1 MQTKR
6 KAGLLIVFL
15 LITVAMAVAFF
26 PSVNGNVAEGLG
38 SITAID
44 TDSLDGATRTIFDSI
59 SYARSIHI
67 LAMLL
72 LGFGFLMVFLRGHEF
87 TTLTAT
93 FLAAS
98 ISIPVY
104 LLVKSFLPGEF
115 EVMNISG
122 FLYAEFA
129 AASLLIC
136 MGAVLG
142 RLKMEQYFVLA
153 ILFTLAYIFNEWLL
167 LESGLF
173 EGFLDTGGSVAIHAF
188 GAYFGLG
195 VVATT
200 AKKFQD
206 KPGPKADKISNEFCL
221 LGSMILWLF
230 WPSFTSAVVAPELG
244 YLTVLNTVLALCGST
259 LATYVFSKLIRG
271 KIEVEDIAN
280 AALAGGVCIGS
291 TCSTANPGFAMVIGI
306 CAGTLSTL
314 GLCHHRSQGVQAHP
328 GHRHL
333 RRAQPPRYARPAGR
347 PVRHRHHRQRGRPG
361 GRCGGHRGGGPGS
374 GPGLRRHPGPLR
386 HQGGSLTATKG
397 TSSWRRSK
405 GCLRQPHRQGK
416 DRRVSGGP
424 FMVCPA
430 LGGGLRTRR
439 VGPGA
444 CLDGTL
450 PVGTSEA
457 TSRRSAPGAPPARR
471 GSPFLPRNGE
481 KEGRG
486 CAPGPRGFHSRSFPL
501 AGFWDCC
508 LWDGRGAITT
518 GILKPIWDAF
528 SSEKYAEKAFCE
540 RKFPNQ
546 GYTDGCR
553 NSPSTGTMRHNR
565 QNERA
570 RASGPQ
576 NRGSRGHCPRRSFP
590 PAFSGE
596 SRAPRPES
604 GGNPRGRSGPAPV
617 LTGPPCQLRQ
627 GDAHSPAG
635 PSSRGCICSPP
646 QGGSHRGGDQPH
658 LCHQGGRF
666 AHRVILAEGD
676 EVVVLPAQQ
685 FPDVPGRAPQAVVGG
700 HRHHHRP
707 AIAQMGLGRHGHR
720 GVGDAGGQFWPGC
733 SRCRGR

>member
-93 FLAAS
+93 FLAVS

-142 RLKMEQYFVLA
+142 RLKMDQYFVLS
-153 ILFTLAYIFNEWLL
+153 ILFTIAYIFNEWLL

-206 KPGPKADKISNEFCL
+206 KPGPKTNKVSNEFCL
-221 LGSMILWLF
+221 LGSMVLWLF

-244 YLTVLNTVLALCGST
+244 YSTVLNTVLALCGST

-291 TCSTANPGFAMVIGI
+291 TCSSANPGFAMVIGI

-314 GLCHHRSQGVQAHP
+314 GFSIIAPKVCKLIRGTDTCGVHNLHGMPGLLGGLFGIAITGNVGVQVGAAVATVVV
-328 GHRHL
+328 GL
-333 RRAQPPRYARPAGR
+333 VLGR
-347 PVRHRHHRQRGRPG
+347 
-361 GRCGGHRGGGPGS
+361 
-374 GPGLRRHPGPLR
+374 
-386 HQGGSLTATKG
+386 
-397 TSSWRRSK
+397 
-405 GCLRQPHRQGK
+405 
-416 DRRVSGGP
+416 
-424 FMVCPA
+424 VC
-430 LGGGLRTRR
+430 
-439 VGPGA
+439 
-444 CLDGTL
+444 
-450 PVGTSEA
+450 
-457 TSRRSAPGAPPARR
+457 
-471 GSPFLPRNGE
+471 
-481 KEGRG
+481 
-486 CAPGPRGFHSRSFPL
+486 
-501 AGFWDCC
+501 
-508 LWDGRGAITT
+508 GAIL
-518 GILKPIWDAF
+518 GLF
-528 SSEKYAEKAFCE
+528 
-540 RKFPNQ
+540 
-546 GYTDGCR
+546 
-553 NSPSTGTMRHNR
+553 GTK
-565 QNERA
+565 EVPY
-570 RASGPQ
+570 S
-576 NRGSRGHCPRRSFP
+576 
-590 PAFSGE
+590 
-596 SRAPRPES
+596 
-604 GGNPRGRSGPAPV
+604 
-617 LTGPPCQLRQ
+617 
-627 GDAHSPAG
+627 D
-635 PSSRGCICSPP
+635 
-646 QGGSHRGGDQPH
+646 
-658 LCHQGGRF
+658 
-666 AHRVILAEGD
+666 EGD
-676 EVVVLPAQQ
+676 FILEEEE
-685 FPDVPGRAPQAVVGG
+685 
-700 HRHHHRP
+700 
-707 AIAQMGLGRHGHR
+707 
-720 GVGDAGGQFWPGC
+720 
-733 SRCRGR
+733 

>member
-26 PSVNGNVAEGLG
+26 PSVNGNVAEGLS

-44 TDSLDGATRTIFDSI
+44 ESSLDGATQTIFDSI

-93 FLAAS
+93 FLAVS

-142 RLKMEQYFVLA
+142 RLKMDQYFVLS
-153 ILFTLAYIFNEWLL
+153 ILFTVAYIFNEWLL

-206 KPGPKADKISNEFCL
+206 KPGPKTNKVSNEFCL
-221 LGSMILWLF
+221 LGSMVLWLF

-244 YLTVLNTVLALCGST
+244 YSTVLNTVLALCGST

-291 TCSTANPGFAMVIGI
+291 TCSSANPGFAMVIGI

-314 GLCHHRSQGVQAHP
+314 GFAIIAPKVCKLIRGTDTCGVHNLHGMPGLLGGLFGIAITGNVGVQVGAVVATVVV
-328 GHRHL
+328 GL
-333 RRAQPPRYARPAGR
+333 VLGR
-347 PVRHRHHRQRGRPG
+347 
-361 GRCGGHRGGGPGS
+361 
-374 GPGLRRHPGPLR
+374 
-386 HQGGSLTATKG
+386 
-397 TSSWRRSK
+397 
-405 GCLRQPHRQGK
+405 
-416 DRRVSGGP
+416 
-424 FMVCPA
+424 VC
-430 LGGGLRTRR
+430 
-439 VGPGA
+439 
-444 CLDGTL
+444 
-450 PVGTSEA
+450 
-457 TSRRSAPGAPPARR
+457 
-471 GSPFLPRNGE
+471 
-481 KEGRG
+481 
-486 CAPGPRGFHSRSFPL
+486 
-501 AGFWDCC
+501 
-508 LWDGRGAITT
+508 GAIL
-518 GILKPIWDAF
+518 GLF
-528 SSEKYAEKAFCE
+528 
-540 RKFPNQ
+540 
-546 GYTDGCR
+546 
-553 NSPSTGTMRHNR
+553 GTK
-565 QNERA
+565 EVPY
-570 RASGPQ
+570 S
-576 NRGSRGHCPRRSFP
+576 
-590 PAFSGE
+590 
-596 SRAPRPES
+596 
-604 GGNPRGRSGPAPV
+604 
-617 LTGPPCQLRQ
+617 
-627 GDAHSPAG
+627 D
-635 PSSRGCICSPP
+635 
-646 QGGSHRGGDQPH
+646 
-658 LCHQGGRF
+658 
-666 AHRVILAEGD
+666 EGD
-676 EVVVLPAQQ
+676 FLLEEE
-685 FPDVPGRAPQAVVGG
+685 
-700 HRHHHRP
+700 
-707 AIAQMGLGRHGHR
+707 
-720 GVGDAGGQFWPGC
+720 
-733 SRCRGR
+733 

>member
-93 FLAAS
+93 FLAVS

-142 RLKMEQYFVLA
+142 RLKMDQYFVLS
-153 ILFTLAYIFNEWLL
+153 ILFTVAYIFNEWLL

-206 KPGPKADKISNEFCL
+206 KPGPKTNKVSNEFCL
-221 LGSMILWLF
+221 LGSMVLWLF

-244 YLTVLNTVLALCGST
+244 YSTVLNTVLALCGST

-314 GLCHHRSQGVQAHP
+314 GFAIIAPKVCKLIRGTDTCGVHNLHGMPGLLGGLFGIAITGNVGVQVGAVVATVVV
-328 GHRHL
+328 GL
-333 RRAQPPRYARPAGR
+333 VLGR
-347 PVRHRHHRQRGRPG
+347 
-361 GRCGGHRGGGPGS
+361 
-374 GPGLRRHPGPLR
+374 
-386 HQGGSLTATKG
+386 
-397 TSSWRRSK
+397 
-405 GCLRQPHRQGK
+405 
-416 DRRVSGGP
+416 
-424 FMVCPA
+424 VC
-430 LGGGLRTRR
+430 
-439 VGPGA
+439 
-444 CLDGTL
+444 
-450 PVGTSEA
+450 
-457 TSRRSAPGAPPARR
+457 
-471 GSPFLPRNGE
+471 
-481 KEGRG
+481 
-486 CAPGPRGFHSRSFPL
+486 
-501 AGFWDCC
+501 
-508 LWDGRGAITT
+508 GAIL
-518 GILKPIWDAF
+518 GLF
-528 SSEKYAEKAFCE
+528 
-540 RKFPNQ
+540 
-546 GYTDGCR
+546 
-553 NSPSTGTMRHNR
+553 GTK
-565 QNERA
+565 EVPY
-570 RASGPQ
+570 S
-576 NRGSRGHCPRRSFP
+576 
-590 PAFSGE
+590 
-596 SRAPRPES
+596 
-604 GGNPRGRSGPAPV
+604 
-617 LTGPPCQLRQ
+617 
-627 GDAHSPAG
+627 D
-635 PSSRGCICSPP
+635 
-646 QGGSHRGGDQPH
+646 
-658 LCHQGGRF
+658 
-666 AHRVILAEGD
+666 EGD
-676 EVVVLPAQQ
+676 FLLEEE
-685 FPDVPGRAPQAVVGG
+685 
-700 HRHHHRP
+700 
-707 AIAQMGLGRHGHR
+707 
-720 GVGDAGGQFWPGC
+720 
-733 SRCRGR
+733 

>member
-93 FLAAS
+93 FLAVS

-142 RLKMEQYFVLA
+142 RLKMDQYFVLS
-153 ILFTLAYIFNEWLL
+153 ILFTVAYIFNEWLL

-206 KPGPKADKISNEFCL
+206 KPGPKTNKVSNEFCL
-221 LGSMILWLF
+221 LGSMVLWLF

-244 YLTVLNTVLALCGST
+244 YSTVLNTVLALCGST

-314 GLCHHRSQGVQAHP
+314 GFAIIAPKVCKLIRGTDTCGVHNLHGMPGLLGGLFGIAITGNVGVQVGAAVATVVV
-328 GHRHL
+328 GL
-333 RRAQPPRYARPAGR
+333 VLGR
-347 PVRHRHHRQRGRPG
+347 
-361 GRCGGHRGGGPGS
+361 
-374 GPGLRRHPGPLR
+374 
-386 HQGGSLTATKG
+386 
-397 TSSWRRSK
+397 
-405 GCLRQPHRQGK
+405 
-416 DRRVSGGP
+416 
-424 FMVCPA
+424 VC
-430 LGGGLRTRR
+430 
-439 VGPGA
+439 
-444 CLDGTL
+444 
-450 PVGTSEA
+450 
-457 TSRRSAPGAPPARR
+457 
-471 GSPFLPRNGE
+471 
-481 KEGRG
+481 
-486 CAPGPRGFHSRSFPL
+486 
-501 AGFWDCC
+501 
-508 LWDGRGAITT
+508 GAIL
-518 GILKPIWDAF
+518 GLF
-528 SSEKYAEKAFCE
+528 
-540 RKFPNQ
+540 
-546 GYTDGCR
+546 
-553 NSPSTGTMRHNR
+553 GTK
-565 QNERA
+565 EVPY
-570 RASGPQ
+570 S
-576 NRGSRGHCPRRSFP
+576 
-590 PAFSGE
+590 
-596 SRAPRPES
+596 
-604 GGNPRGRSGPAPV
+604 
-617 LTGPPCQLRQ
+617 
-627 GDAHSPAG
+627 D
-635 PSSRGCICSPP
+635 
-646 QGGSHRGGDQPH
+646 
-658 LCHQGGRF
+658 
-666 AHRVILAEGD
+666 EGD
-676 EVVVLPAQQ
+676 FILEEEE
-685 FPDVPGRAPQAVVGG
+685 
-700 HRHHHRP
+700 
-707 AIAQMGLGRHGHR
+707 
-720 GVGDAGGQFWPGC
+720 
-733 SRCRGR
+733 

>member
-93 FLAAS
+93 FLAVS

-142 RLKMEQYFVLA
+142 RLKMDQYFVLS
-153 ILFTLAYIFNEWLL
+153 ILFTVAYIFNEWLL

-173 EGFLDTGGSVAIHAF
+173 EGFLDTGGAVAIHAF

-206 KPGPKADKISNEFCL
+206 KPGPKTNKVSNEFCL
-221 LGSMILWLF
+221 LGSMVLWLF

-244 YLTVLNTVLALCGST
+244 YSTVLNTVLALCGST

-314 GLCHHRSQGVQAHP
+314 GFSIIAPKVCKLIRGTDTCGVHNLHGMPGLLGGLFGIAITGNVGVQVGAAVATVVV
-328 GHRHL
+328 GL
-333 RRAQPPRYARPAGR
+333 VLGR
-347 PVRHRHHRQRGRPG
+347 
-361 GRCGGHRGGGPGS
+361 
-374 GPGLRRHPGPLR
+374 
-386 HQGGSLTATKG
+386 
-397 TSSWRRSK
+397 
-405 GCLRQPHRQGK
+405 
-416 DRRVSGGP
+416 
-424 FMVCPA
+424 VC
-430 LGGGLRTRR
+430 
-439 VGPGA
+439 
-444 CLDGTL
+444 
-450 PVGTSEA
+450 
-457 TSRRSAPGAPPARR
+457 
-471 GSPFLPRNGE
+471 
-481 KEGRG
+481 
-486 CAPGPRGFHSRSFPL
+486 
-501 AGFWDCC
+501 
-508 LWDGRGAITT
+508 GAIL
-518 GILKPIWDAF
+518 GLF
-528 SSEKYAEKAFCE
+528 
-540 RKFPNQ
+540 
-546 GYTDGCR
+546 
-553 NSPSTGTMRHNR
+553 GTK
-565 QNERA
+565 EVPY
-570 RASGPQ
+570 S
-576 NRGSRGHCPRRSFP
+576 
-590 PAFSGE
+590 
-596 SRAPRPES
+596 
-604 GGNPRGRSGPAPV
+604 
-617 LTGPPCQLRQ
+617 
-627 GDAHSPAG
+627 D
-635 PSSRGCICSPP
+635 
-646 QGGSHRGGDQPH
+646 
-658 LCHQGGRF
+658 
-666 AHRVILAEGD
+666 EGD
-676 EVVVLPAQQ
+676 FILEEE
-685 FPDVPGRAPQAVVGG
+685 
-700 HRHHHRP
+700 
-707 AIAQMGLGRHGHR
+707 
-720 GVGDAGGQFWPGC
+720 
-733 SRCRGR
+733 

>member
-93 FLAAS
+93 FLAVS

-142 RLKMEQYFVLA
+142 RLKMDQYFVLS
-153 ILFTLAYIFNEWLL
+153 ILFTVAYIFNEWLL

-206 KPGPKADKISNEFCL
+206 KPGPKTNKVSNEFCL
-221 LGSMILWLF
+221 LGSMVLWLF

-244 YLTVLNTVLALCGST
+244 YSTVLNTVLALCGST

-314 GLCHHRSQGVQAHP
+314 GFAIIAPKVCKLIRGTDTCGVHNLHGMPGLLGGLFGIAITGNVGVQVGAAVATVVV
-328 GHRHL
+328 GL
-333 RRAQPPRYARPAGR
+333 VLGR
-347 PVRHRHHRQRGRPG
+347 
-361 GRCGGHRGGGPGS
+361 
-374 GPGLRRHPGPLR
+374 
-386 HQGGSLTATKG
+386 
-397 TSSWRRSK
+397 
-405 GCLRQPHRQGK
+405 
-416 DRRVSGGP
+416 
-424 FMVCPA
+424 VC
-430 LGGGLRTRR
+430 
-439 VGPGA
+439 
-444 CLDGTL
+444 
-450 PVGTSEA
+450 
-457 TSRRSAPGAPPARR
+457 
-471 GSPFLPRNGE
+471 
-481 KEGRG
+481 
-486 CAPGPRGFHSRSFPL
+486 
-501 AGFWDCC
+501 
-508 LWDGRGAITT
+508 GAIL
-518 GILKPIWDAF
+518 GLF
-528 SSEKYAEKAFCE
+528 
-540 RKFPNQ
+540 
-546 GYTDGCR
+546 
-553 NSPSTGTMRHNR
+553 GTK
-565 QNERA
+565 EVPY
-570 RASGPQ
+570 S
-576 NRGSRGHCPRRSFP
+576 
-590 PAFSGE
+590 
-596 SRAPRPES
+596 
-604 GGNPRGRSGPAPV
+604 
-617 LTGPPCQLRQ
+617 
-627 GDAHSPAG
+627 D
-635 PSSRGCICSPP
+635 
-646 QGGSHRGGDQPH
+646 
-658 LCHQGGRF
+658 
-666 AHRVILAEGD
+666 EGD
-676 EVVVLPAQQ
+676 FLLEEE
-685 FPDVPGRAPQAVVGG
+685 
-700 HRHHHRP
+700 
-707 AIAQMGLGRHGHR
+707 
-720 GVGDAGGQFWPGC
+720 
-733 SRCRGR
+733 

>member
-15 LITVAMAVAFF
+15 LITVALAVAFF

-314 GLCHHRSQGVQAHP
+314 GFAIIAPKVCKLIRGTDTCGVHNLHGMPGLLGGLFGIAITGNVGVQVGAVVATVVV
-328 GHRHL
+328 GL
-333 RRAQPPRYARPAGR
+333 VLGR
-347 PVRHRHHRQRGRPG
+347 
-361 GRCGGHRGGGPGS
+361 
-374 GPGLRRHPGPLR
+374 
-386 HQGGSLTATKG
+386 
-397 TSSWRRSK
+397 
-405 GCLRQPHRQGK
+405 
-416 DRRVSGGP
+416 
-424 FMVCPA
+424 VC
-430 LGGGLRTRR
+430 
-439 VGPGA
+439 
-444 CLDGTL
+444 
-450 PVGTSEA
+450 
-457 TSRRSAPGAPPARR
+457 
-471 GSPFLPRNGE
+471 
-481 KEGRG
+481 
-486 CAPGPRGFHSRSFPL
+486 
-501 AGFWDCC
+501 
-508 LWDGRGAITT
+508 GAIL
-518 GILKPIWDAF
+518 GLF
-528 SSEKYAEKAFCE
+528 
-540 RKFPNQ
+540 
-546 GYTDGCR
+546 
-553 NSPSTGTMRHNR
+553 GTK
-565 QNERA
+565 EVPY
-570 RASGPQ
+570 S
-576 NRGSRGHCPRRSFP
+576 
-590 PAFSGE
+590 
-596 SRAPRPES
+596 
-604 GGNPRGRSGPAPV
+604 
-617 LTGPPCQLRQ
+617 
-627 GDAHSPAG
+627 D
-635 PSSRGCICSPP
+635 
-646 QGGSHRGGDQPH
+646 
-658 LCHQGGRF
+658 
-666 AHRVILAEGD
+666 EGD
-676 EVVVLPAQQ
+676 FLLEEE
-685 FPDVPGRAPQAVVGG
+685 
-700 HRHHHRP
+700 
-707 AIAQMGLGRHGHR
+707 
-720 GVGDAGGQFWPGC
+720 
-733 SRCRGR
+733 

>member
-93 FLAAS
+93 FLAVS

-142 RLKMEQYFVLA
+142 RLKMDQYFVLS
-153 ILFTLAYIFNEWLL
+153 ILFTVAYIFNEWLL

-206 KPGPKADKISNEFCL
+206 KPGPKTNKVSNEFCL

-314 GLCHHRSQGVQAHP
+314 GFAIIAPKVCKLIRGTDTCGVHNLHGMPGLLGGLFSIAITGNVGVQVGAVVATVVV
-328 GHRHL
+328 GL
-333 RRAQPPRYARPAGR
+333 VLGR
-347 PVRHRHHRQRGRPG
+347 
-361 GRCGGHRGGGPGS
+361 
-374 GPGLRRHPGPLR
+374 
-386 HQGGSLTATKG
+386 
-397 TSSWRRSK
+397 
-405 GCLRQPHRQGK
+405 
-416 DRRVSGGP
+416 
-424 FMVCPA
+424 VC
-430 LGGGLRTRR
+430 
-439 VGPGA
+439 
-444 CLDGTL
+444 
-450 PVGTSEA
+450 
-457 TSRRSAPGAPPARR
+457 
-471 GSPFLPRNGE
+471 
-481 KEGRG
+481 
-486 CAPGPRGFHSRSFPL
+486 
-501 AGFWDCC
+501 
-508 LWDGRGAITT
+508 GAIL
-518 GILKPIWDAF
+518 GLF
-528 SSEKYAEKAFCE
+528 
-540 RKFPNQ
+540 
-546 GYTDGCR
+546 
-553 NSPSTGTMRHNR
+553 GTK
-565 QNERA
+565 EVPY
-570 RASGPQ
+570 S
-576 NRGSRGHCPRRSFP
+576 
-590 PAFSGE
+590 
-596 SRAPRPES
+596 
-604 GGNPRGRSGPAPV
+604 
-617 LTGPPCQLRQ
+617 
-627 GDAHSPAG
+627 D
-635 PSSRGCICSPP
+635 
-646 QGGSHRGGDQPH
+646 
-658 LCHQGGRF
+658 
-666 AHRVILAEGD
+666 EGD
-676 EVVVLPAQQ
+676 FLLEEE
-685 FPDVPGRAPQAVVGG
+685 
-700 HRHHHRP
+700 
-707 AIAQMGLGRHGHR
+707 
-720 GVGDAGGQFWPGC
+720 
-733 SRCRGR
+733 

>member
-38 SITAID
+38 SIAAID

-93 FLAAS
+93 FLAVS

-122 FLYAEFA
+122 LLYAEFA

-142 RLKMEQYFVLA
+142 RLKMDQYFVLS
-153 ILFTLAYIFNEWLL
+153 ILFTVAYIFNEWLL

-206 KPGPKADKISNEFCL
+206 KPGPKTNKVSNEFCL
-221 LGSMILWLF
+221 LGSMVLWLF

-244 YLTVLNTVLALCGST
+244 YSTVLNTVLALCGST

-314 GLCHHRSQGVQAHP
+314 GFSIIAPKVCKLIRGTDTCGVHHLHGMPGLLGGLFGIAITGNVGVQVGAAVATVVV
-328 GHRHL
+328 GL
-333 RRAQPPRYARPAGR
+333 VLGR
-347 PVRHRHHRQRGRPG
+347 
-361 GRCGGHRGGGPGS
+361 
-374 GPGLRRHPGPLR
+374 
-386 HQGGSLTATKG
+386 
-397 TSSWRRSK
+397 
-405 GCLRQPHRQGK
+405 
-416 DRRVSGGP
+416 
-424 FMVCPA
+424 VC
-430 LGGGLRTRR
+430 
-439 VGPGA
+439 
-444 CLDGTL
+444 
-450 PVGTSEA
+450 
-457 TSRRSAPGAPPARR
+457 
-471 GSPFLPRNGE
+471 
-481 KEGRG
+481 
-486 CAPGPRGFHSRSFPL
+486 
-501 AGFWDCC
+501 
-508 LWDGRGAITT
+508 GAIL
-518 GILKPIWDAF
+518 GLF
-528 SSEKYAEKAFCE
+528 
-540 RKFPNQ
+540 
-546 GYTDGCR
+546 
-553 NSPSTGTMRHNR
+553 GTK
-565 QNERA
+565 EVPY
-570 RASGPQ
+570 S
-576 NRGSRGHCPRRSFP
+576 
-590 PAFSGE
+590 
-596 SRAPRPES
+596 
-604 GGNPRGRSGPAPV
+604 
-617 LTGPPCQLRQ
+617 
-627 GDAHSPAG
+627 D
-635 PSSRGCICSPP
+635 
-646 QGGSHRGGDQPH
+646 
-658 LCHQGGRF
+658 
-666 AHRVILAEGD
+666 EGD
-676 EVVVLPAQQ
+676 FILEEEE
-685 FPDVPGRAPQAVVGG
+685 
-700 HRHHHRP
+700 
-707 AIAQMGLGRHGHR
+707 
-720 GVGDAGGQFWPGC
+720 
-733 SRCRGR
+733 

>member
-26 PSVNGNVAEGLG
+26 PSVNGNVAEGFG

-93 FLAAS
+93 FLAVS

-142 RLKMEQYFVLA
+142 RLKMDQYFVLS
-153 ILFTLAYIFNEWLL
+153 ILFTVAYIFNEWLL

-206 KPGPKADKISNEFCL
+206 KPGPKTNKVSNEFCL
-221 LGSMILWLF
+221 LGSMVLWLF

-244 YLTVLNTVLALCGST
+244 YSTVLNTVLALCGST

-314 GLCHHRSQGVQAHP
+314 GFSIIAPKVCKLIRGTDTCGVHNLHGMPGLLGGLFGIAITGNVGVQVGAAVATVVV
-328 GHRHL
+328 GL
-333 RRAQPPRYARPAGR
+333 VLGR
-347 PVRHRHHRQRGRPG
+347 
-361 GRCGGHRGGGPGS
+361 
-374 GPGLRRHPGPLR
+374 
-386 HQGGSLTATKG
+386 
-397 TSSWRRSK
+397 
-405 GCLRQPHRQGK
+405 
-416 DRRVSGGP
+416 
-424 FMVCPA
+424 VC
-430 LGGGLRTRR
+430 
-439 VGPGA
+439 
-444 CLDGTL
+444 
-450 PVGTSEA
+450 
-457 TSRRSAPGAPPARR
+457 
-471 GSPFLPRNGE
+471 
-481 KEGRG
+481 
-486 CAPGPRGFHSRSFPL
+486 
-501 AGFWDCC
+501 
-508 LWDGRGAITT
+508 GAIL
-518 GILKPIWDAF
+518 GLF
-528 SSEKYAEKAFCE
+528 
-540 RKFPNQ
+540 
-546 GYTDGCR
+546 
-553 NSPSTGTMRHNR
+553 GTK
-565 QNERA
+565 EVPY
-570 RASGPQ
+570 S
-576 NRGSRGHCPRRSFP
+576 
-590 PAFSGE
+590 
-596 SRAPRPES
+596 
-604 GGNPRGRSGPAPV
+604 
-617 LTGPPCQLRQ
+617 
-627 GDAHSPAG
+627 D
-635 PSSRGCICSPP
+635 
-646 QGGSHRGGDQPH
+646 
-658 LCHQGGRF
+658 
-666 AHRVILAEGD
+666 EGD
-676 EVVVLPAQQ
+676 FLLEEE
-685 FPDVPGRAPQAVVGG
+685 
-700 HRHHHRP
+700 
-707 AIAQMGLGRHGHR
+707 
-720 GVGDAGGQFWPGC
+720 
-733 SRCRGR
+733 

>member
-93 FLAAS
+93 FLAVS

-142 RLKMEQYFVLA
+142 RLKMDQYFVLS
-153 ILFTLAYIFNEWLL
+153 ILFTVAYIFNEWLL

-206 KPGPKADKISNEFCL
+206 KPGPKTNKVSNEFCL
-221 LGSMILWLF
+221 LGSMVLWLF

-244 YLTVLNTVLALCGST
+244 YSTVLNTVLALCGST
-259 LATYVFSKLIRG
+259 LATYVFSKFIRG

-314 GLCHHRSQGVQAHP
+314 GFSIIAPKVCKLIRGTDTCGVHNLHGMPGLLGGLFGIAITGNVGVQVGAAVATVVV
-328 GHRHL
+328 GL
-333 RRAQPPRYARPAGR
+333 VLGR
-347 PVRHRHHRQRGRPG
+347 
-361 GRCGGHRGGGPGS
+361 
-374 GPGLRRHPGPLR
+374 
-386 HQGGSLTATKG
+386 
-397 TSSWRRSK
+397 
-405 GCLRQPHRQGK
+405 
-416 DRRVSGGP
+416 
-424 FMVCPA
+424 VC
-430 LGGGLRTRR
+430 
-439 VGPGA
+439 
-444 CLDGTL
+444 
-450 PVGTSEA
+450 
-457 TSRRSAPGAPPARR
+457 
-471 GSPFLPRNGE
+471 
-481 KEGRG
+481 
-486 CAPGPRGFHSRSFPL
+486 
-501 AGFWDCC
+501 
-508 LWDGRGAITT
+508 GAIL
-518 GILKPIWDAF
+518 GLF
-528 SSEKYAEKAFCE
+528 
-540 RKFPNQ
+540 
-546 GYTDGCR
+546 
-553 NSPSTGTMRHNR
+553 GTK
-565 QNERA
+565 EVPY
-570 RASGPQ
+570 S
-576 NRGSRGHCPRRSFP
+576 
-590 PAFSGE
+590 
-596 SRAPRPES
+596 
-604 GGNPRGRSGPAPV
+604 
-617 LTGPPCQLRQ
+617 
-627 GDAHSPAG
+627 D
-635 PSSRGCICSPP
+635 
-646 QGGSHRGGDQPH
+646 
-658 LCHQGGRF
+658 
-666 AHRVILAEGD
+666 EGD
-676 EVVVLPAQQ
+676 FILEEEE
-685 FPDVPGRAPQAVVGG
+685 
-700 HRHHHRP
+700 
-707 AIAQMGLGRHGHR
+707 
-720 GVGDAGGQFWPGC
+720 
-733 SRCRGR
+733 

>member
-1 MQTKR
+1 MIFYQERSVETMQTKR

-314 GLCHHRSQGVQAHP
+314 GFAIIAPKVCKLIRGTDTCGVHNLHGMPGLLGGLFGIAITGNVGVQVGAVVATVVV
-328 GHRHL
+328 GL
-333 RRAQPPRYARPAGR
+333 VLGR
-347 PVRHRHHRQRGRPG
+347 
-361 GRCGGHRGGGPGS
+361 
-374 GPGLRRHPGPLR
+374 
-386 HQGGSLTATKG
+386 
-397 TSSWRRSK
+397 
-405 GCLRQPHRQGK
+405 
-416 DRRVSGGP
+416 
-424 FMVCPA
+424 VC
-430 LGGGLRTRR
+430 
-439 VGPGA
+439 
-444 CLDGTL
+444 
-450 PVGTSEA
+450 
-457 TSRRSAPGAPPARR
+457 
-471 GSPFLPRNGE
+471 
-481 KEGRG
+481 
-486 CAPGPRGFHSRSFPL
+486 
-501 AGFWDCC
+501 
-508 LWDGRGAITT
+508 GAIL
-518 GILKPIWDAF
+518 GLF
-528 SSEKYAEKAFCE
+528 
-540 RKFPNQ
+540 
-546 GYTDGCR
+546 
-553 NSPSTGTMRHNR
+553 GTK
-565 QNERA
+565 EVPY
-570 RASGPQ
+570 S
-576 NRGSRGHCPRRSFP
+576 
-590 PAFSGE
+590 
-596 SRAPRPES
+596 
-604 GGNPRGRSGPAPV
+604 
-617 LTGPPCQLRQ
+617 
-627 GDAHSPAG
+627 D
-635 PSSRGCICSPP
+635 
-646 QGGSHRGGDQPH
+646 
-658 LCHQGGRF
+658 
-666 AHRVILAEGD
+666 EGD
-676 EVVVLPAQQ
+676 FLLEEE
-685 FPDVPGRAPQAVVGG
+685 
-700 HRHHHRP
+700 
-707 AIAQMGLGRHGHR
+707 
-720 GVGDAGGQFWPGC
+720 
-733 SRCRGR
+733 

>member
-93 FLAAS
+93 FLAVS

-206 KPGPKADKISNEFCL
+206 KPGPKTNKVSNEFCL
-221 LGSMILWLF
+221 LGSMVLWLF

-244 YLTVLNTVLALCGST
+244 YSTVLNTVLALCGST

-314 GLCHHRSQGVQAHP
+314 GFSIIAPKVCKLIRGTDTCGVHNLHGMPGLLGGLFGIAITGNVGVQVGAAVATVVV
-328 GHRHL
+328 GL
-333 RRAQPPRYARPAGR
+333 VLGR
-347 PVRHRHHRQRGRPG
+347 
-361 GRCGGHRGGGPGS
+361 
-374 GPGLRRHPGPLR
+374 
-386 HQGGSLTATKG
+386 
-397 TSSWRRSK
+397 
-405 GCLRQPHRQGK
+405 
-416 DRRVSGGP
+416 
-424 FMVCPA
+424 VC
-430 LGGGLRTRR
+430 
-439 VGPGA
+439 
-444 CLDGTL
+444 
-450 PVGTSEA
+450 
-457 TSRRSAPGAPPARR
+457 
-471 GSPFLPRNGE
+471 
-481 KEGRG
+481 
-486 CAPGPRGFHSRSFPL
+486 
-501 AGFWDCC
+501 
-508 LWDGRGAITT
+508 GAIL
-518 GILKPIWDAF
+518 GLF
-528 SSEKYAEKAFCE
+528 
-540 RKFPNQ
+540 
-546 GYTDGCR
+546 
-553 NSPSTGTMRHNR
+553 GTK
-565 QNERA
+565 EVPY
-570 RASGPQ
+570 S
-576 NRGSRGHCPRRSFP
+576 
-590 PAFSGE
+590 
-596 SRAPRPES
+596 
-604 GGNPRGRSGPAPV
+604 
-617 LTGPPCQLRQ
+617 
-627 GDAHSPAG
+627 D
-635 PSSRGCICSPP
+635 
-646 QGGSHRGGDQPH
+646 
-658 LCHQGGRF
+658 
-666 AHRVILAEGD
+666 EGD
-676 EVVVLPAQQ
+676 FILEEEE
-685 FPDVPGRAPQAVVGG
+685 
-700 HRHHHRP
+700 
-707 AIAQMGLGRHGHR
+707 
-720 GVGDAGGQFWPGC
+720 
-733 SRCRGR
+733 

>member
-38 SITAID
+38 SITSID

-93 FLAAS
+93 FLAVS

-142 RLKMEQYFVLA
+142 RLKMDQYFVLS
-153 ILFTLAYIFNEWLL
+153 ILFTVAYIFNEWLL

-206 KPGPKADKISNEFCL
+206 KPGPKTNKVSNEFCL
-221 LGSMILWLF
+221 LGSMVLWLF

-244 YLTVLNTVLALCGST
+244 YSTVLNTVLALCGST

-314 GLCHHRSQGVQAHP
+314 GFAIIAPKVCKLIRGTDTCGVHNLHGMPGLLGGLFGIAITGNVGVQA
-328 GHRHL
+328 GAVVATVVVGL
-333 RRAQPPRYARPAGR
+333 VLGR
-347 PVRHRHHRQRGRPG
+347 
-361 GRCGGHRGGGPGS
+361 
-374 GPGLRRHPGPLR
+374 
-386 HQGGSLTATKG
+386 
-397 TSSWRRSK
+397 
-405 GCLRQPHRQGK
+405 
-416 DRRVSGGP
+416 
-424 FMVCPA
+424 VC
-430 LGGGLRTRR
+430 
-439 VGPGA
+439 
-444 CLDGTL
+444 
-450 PVGTSEA
+450 
-457 TSRRSAPGAPPARR
+457 
-471 GSPFLPRNGE
+471 
-481 KEGRG
+481 
-486 CAPGPRGFHSRSFPL
+486 
-501 AGFWDCC
+501 
-508 LWDGRGAITT
+508 GAIL
-518 GILKPIWDAF
+518 GLF
-528 SSEKYAEKAFCE
+528 
-540 RKFPNQ
+540 
-546 GYTDGCR
+546 
-553 NSPSTGTMRHNR
+553 GTK
-565 QNERA
+565 EVPY
-570 RASGPQ
+570 S
-576 NRGSRGHCPRRSFP
+576 
-590 PAFSGE
+590 
-596 SRAPRPES
+596 
-604 GGNPRGRSGPAPV
+604 
-617 LTGPPCQLRQ
+617 
-627 GDAHSPAG
+627 D
-635 PSSRGCICSPP
+635 
-646 QGGSHRGGDQPH
+646 
-658 LCHQGGRF
+658 
-666 AHRVILAEGD
+666 EGD
-676 EVVVLPAQQ
+676 FLLEEE
-685 FPDVPGRAPQAVVGG
+685 
-700 HRHHHRP
+700 
-707 AIAQMGLGRHGHR
+707 
-720 GVGDAGGQFWPGC
+720 
-733 SRCRGR
+733 

>member
-93 FLAAS
+93 FQAVS

-142 RLKMEQYFVLA
+142 RLKMDQYFVLS
-153 ILFTLAYIFNEWLL
+153 ILFTVAYIFNEWLL

-206 KPGPKADKISNEFCL
+206 KPGPKTNKVSNEFCL
-221 LGSMILWLF
+221 LGSMVLWLF

-244 YLTVLNTVLALCGST
+244 YSTVLNTVLALCGST

-314 GLCHHRSQGVQAHP
+314 GFSIIAPKVCKLIRGTDTCGVHNLHGMPGLLGGLFGIAITGNVGVQVGAAVATVVV
-328 GHRHL
+328 GL
-333 RRAQPPRYARPAGR
+333 VLGR
-347 PVRHRHHRQRGRPG
+347 
-361 GRCGGHRGGGPGS
+361 
-374 GPGLRRHPGPLR
+374 
-386 HQGGSLTATKG
+386 
-397 TSSWRRSK
+397 
-405 GCLRQPHRQGK
+405 
-416 DRRVSGGP
+416 
-424 FMVCPA
+424 VC
-430 LGGGLRTRR
+430 
-439 VGPGA
+439 
-444 CLDGTL
+444 
-450 PVGTSEA
+450 
-457 TSRRSAPGAPPARR
+457 
-471 GSPFLPRNGE
+471 
-481 KEGRG
+481 
-486 CAPGPRGFHSRSFPL
+486 
-501 AGFWDCC
+501 
-508 LWDGRGAITT
+508 GAIL
-518 GILKPIWDAF
+518 GLF
-528 SSEKYAEKAFCE
+528 
-540 RKFPNQ
+540 
-546 GYTDGCR
+546 
-553 NSPSTGTMRHNR
+553 GTK
-565 QNERA
+565 EVPY
-570 RASGPQ
+570 S
-576 NRGSRGHCPRRSFP
+576 
-590 PAFSGE
+590 
-596 SRAPRPES
+596 
-604 GGNPRGRSGPAPV
+604 
-617 LTGPPCQLRQ
+617 
-627 GDAHSPAG
+627 D
-635 PSSRGCICSPP
+635 
-646 QGGSHRGGDQPH
+646 
-658 LCHQGGRF
+658 
-666 AHRVILAEGD
+666 EGD
-676 EVVVLPAQQ
+676 FLLEEE
-685 FPDVPGRAPQAVVGG
+685 
-700 HRHHHRP
+700 
-707 AIAQMGLGRHGHR
+707 
-720 GVGDAGGQFWPGC
+720 
-733 SRCRGR
+733 

>member
-93 FLAAS
+93 FLAVS

-142 RLKMEQYFVLA
+142 RLKIDQYFVLS
-153 ILFTLAYIFNEWLL
+153 ILFTVAYIFNEWLL

-206 KPGPKADKISNEFCL
+206 KPGPKTNKVSNEFCL
-221 LGSMILWLF
+221 LGSMVLWLF

-244 YLTVLNTVLALCGST
+244 YSTVLNTVLALCGST

-314 GLCHHRSQGVQAHP
+314 GFSIIAPKVCKLIRGTDTCGVHNLHGMPGLLGGLFGIAITGNVGVQVGAAVATVVV
-328 GHRHL
+328 GL
-333 RRAQPPRYARPAGR
+333 VLGR
-347 PVRHRHHRQRGRPG
+347 
-361 GRCGGHRGGGPGS
+361 
-374 GPGLRRHPGPLR
+374 
-386 HQGGSLTATKG
+386 
-397 TSSWRRSK
+397 
-405 GCLRQPHRQGK
+405 
-416 DRRVSGGP
+416 
-424 FMVCPA
+424 VC
-430 LGGGLRTRR
+430 
-439 VGPGA
+439 
-444 CLDGTL
+444 
-450 PVGTSEA
+450 
-457 TSRRSAPGAPPARR
+457 
-471 GSPFLPRNGE
+471 
-481 KEGRG
+481 
-486 CAPGPRGFHSRSFPL
+486 
-501 AGFWDCC
+501 
-508 LWDGRGAITT
+508 GAIL
-518 GILKPIWDAF
+518 GLF
-528 SSEKYAEKAFCE
+528 
-540 RKFPNQ
+540 
-546 GYTDGCR
+546 
-553 NSPSTGTMRHNR
+553 GTK
-565 QNERA
+565 EVPY
-570 RASGPQ
+570 S
-576 NRGSRGHCPRRSFP
+576 
-590 PAFSGE
+590 
-596 SRAPRPES
+596 
-604 GGNPRGRSGPAPV
+604 
-617 LTGPPCQLRQ
+617 
-627 GDAHSPAG
+627 D
-635 PSSRGCICSPP
+635 
-646 QGGSHRGGDQPH
+646 
-658 LCHQGGRF
+658 
-666 AHRVILAEGD
+666 EGD
-676 EVVVLPAQQ
+676 FILEEEE
-685 FPDVPGRAPQAVVGG
+685 
-700 HRHHHRP
+700 
-707 AIAQMGLGRHGHR
+707 
-720 GVGDAGGQFWPGC
+720 
-733 SRCRGR
+733 

>member
-93 FLAAS
+93 FLAVS
-98 ISIPVY
+98 IAVPVY

-142 RLKMEQYFVLA
+142 RLKMDQYFVLS
-153 ILFTLAYIFNEWLL
+153 ILFTVAYIFNEWLL

-206 KPGPKADKISNEFCL
+206 KPGPKTNKVSNEFCL
-221 LGSMILWLF
+221 LGSMVLWLF

-244 YLTVLNTVLALCGST
+244 YSTVLNTVLALCGST

-314 GLCHHRSQGVQAHP
+314 GFSIIAPKVCKLIRGTDTCGVHNLHGMPGLLGGLFGIAITGNVGVQVGAAVATVVV
-328 GHRHL
+328 GL
-333 RRAQPPRYARPAGR
+333 VLGR
-347 PVRHRHHRQRGRPG
+347 
-361 GRCGGHRGGGPGS
+361 
-374 GPGLRRHPGPLR
+374 
-386 HQGGSLTATKG
+386 
-397 TSSWRRSK
+397 
-405 GCLRQPHRQGK
+405 
-416 DRRVSGGP
+416 
-424 FMVCPA
+424 VC
-430 LGGGLRTRR
+430 
-439 VGPGA
+439 
-444 CLDGTL
+444 
-450 PVGTSEA
+450 
-457 TSRRSAPGAPPARR
+457 
-471 GSPFLPRNGE
+471 
-481 KEGRG
+481 
-486 CAPGPRGFHSRSFPL
+486 
-501 AGFWDCC
+501 
-508 LWDGRGAITT
+508 GAIL
-518 GILKPIWDAF
+518 GLF
-528 SSEKYAEKAFCE
+528 
-540 RKFPNQ
+540 
-546 GYTDGCR
+546 
-553 NSPSTGTMRHNR
+553 GTK
-565 QNERA
+565 EVPY
-570 RASGPQ
+570 S
-576 NRGSRGHCPRRSFP
+576 
-590 PAFSGE
+590 
-596 SRAPRPES
+596 
-604 GGNPRGRSGPAPV
+604 
-617 LTGPPCQLRQ
+617 
-627 GDAHSPAG
+627 D
-635 PSSRGCICSPP
+635 
-646 QGGSHRGGDQPH
+646 
-658 LCHQGGRF
+658 
-666 AHRVILAEGD
+666 EGD
-676 EVVVLPAQQ
+676 FLLEEE
-685 FPDVPGRAPQAVVGG
+685 
-700 HRHHHRP
+700 
-707 AIAQMGLGRHGHR
+707 
-720 GVGDAGGQFWPGC
+720 
-733 SRCRGR
+733 

>member
-38 SITAID
+38 SIAAID

-93 FLAAS
+93 FLAVS

-142 RLKMEQYFVLA
+142 RLKMDQYFVLS
-153 ILFTLAYIFNEWLL
+153 ILFTVAYIFNEWLL

-206 KPGPKADKISNEFCL
+206 KPGPKTNKVSNEFCL
-221 LGSMILWLF
+221 LGSMVLWLF

-244 YLTVLNTVLALCGST
+244 YSTVLNTVLALCGST

-314 GLCHHRSQGVQAHP
+314 GFAIIAPKVCKLIRGTDTCGVHNLHGMPGLLGGLFGIAITGNVGVQVGAVVATVVV
-328 GHRHL
+328 GL
-333 RRAQPPRYARPAGR
+333 VLGR
-347 PVRHRHHRQRGRPG
+347 
-361 GRCGGHRGGGPGS
+361 
-374 GPGLRRHPGPLR
+374 
-386 HQGGSLTATKG
+386 
-397 TSSWRRSK
+397 
-405 GCLRQPHRQGK
+405 
-416 DRRVSGGP
+416 
-424 FMVCPA
+424 VC
-430 LGGGLRTRR
+430 
-439 VGPGA
+439 
-444 CLDGTL
+444 
-450 PVGTSEA
+450 
-457 TSRRSAPGAPPARR
+457 
-471 GSPFLPRNGE
+471 
-481 KEGRG
+481 
-486 CAPGPRGFHSRSFPL
+486 
-501 AGFWDCC
+501 
-508 LWDGRGAITT
+508 GAIL
-518 GILKPIWDAF
+518 GLF
-528 SSEKYAEKAFCE
+528 
-540 RKFPNQ
+540 
-546 GYTDGCR
+546 
-553 NSPSTGTMRHNR
+553 GTK
-565 QNERA
+565 EVPY
-570 RASGPQ
+570 S
-576 NRGSRGHCPRRSFP
+576 
-590 PAFSGE
+590 
-596 SRAPRPES
+596 
-604 GGNPRGRSGPAPV
+604 
-617 LTGPPCQLRQ
+617 
-627 GDAHSPAG
+627 D
-635 PSSRGCICSPP
+635 
-646 QGGSHRGGDQPH
+646 
-658 LCHQGGRF
+658 
-666 AHRVILAEGD
+666 EGD
-676 EVVVLPAQQ
+676 FILEEEE
-685 FPDVPGRAPQAVVGG
+685 
-700 HRHHHRP
+700 
-707 AIAQMGLGRHGHR
+707 
-720 GVGDAGGQFWPGC
+720 
-733 SRCRGR
+733 

>member
-93 FLAAS
+93 FLAVS

-142 RLKMEQYFVLA
+142 RLKMDQYFVLS
-153 ILFTLAYIFNEWLL
+153 ILFTVAYIFNEWLL

-206 KPGPKADKISNEFCL
+206 KPGPKTNKVSNEFCL
-221 LGSMILWLF
+221 LGSMVLWLF

-244 YLTVLNTVLALCGST
+244 YSTVLNTVLALCGST

-280 AALAGGVCIGS
+280 ATLAGGVCIGS

-314 GLCHHRSQGVQAHP
+314 GFSIIAPKVCKLIRGTDTCGVHNLHGMPGLLGGLFGIAITGNVGVQVGAAVATVVV
-328 GHRHL
+328 GL
-333 RRAQPPRYARPAGR
+333 VLGR
-347 PVRHRHHRQRGRPG
+347 
-361 GRCGGHRGGGPGS
+361 
-374 GPGLRRHPGPLR
+374 
-386 HQGGSLTATKG
+386 
-397 TSSWRRSK
+397 
-405 GCLRQPHRQGK
+405 
-416 DRRVSGGP
+416 
-424 FMVCPA
+424 VC
-430 LGGGLRTRR
+430 
-439 VGPGA
+439 
-444 CLDGTL
+444 
-450 PVGTSEA
+450 
-457 TSRRSAPGAPPARR
+457 
-471 GSPFLPRNGE
+471 
-481 KEGRG
+481 
-486 CAPGPRGFHSRSFPL
+486 
-501 AGFWDCC
+501 
-508 LWDGRGAITT
+508 GAIL
-518 GILKPIWDAF
+518 GLF
-528 SSEKYAEKAFCE
+528 
-540 RKFPNQ
+540 
-546 GYTDGCR
+546 
-553 NSPSTGTMRHNR
+553 GTK
-565 QNERA
+565 EVPY
-570 RASGPQ
+570 S
-576 NRGSRGHCPRRSFP
+576 
-590 PAFSGE
+590 
-596 SRAPRPES
+596 
-604 GGNPRGRSGPAPV
+604 
-617 LTGPPCQLRQ
+617 
-627 GDAHSPAG
+627 D
-635 PSSRGCICSPP
+635 
-646 QGGSHRGGDQPH
+646 
-658 LCHQGGRF
+658 
-666 AHRVILAEGD
+666 EGD
-676 EVVVLPAQQ
+676 FILEEEE
-685 FPDVPGRAPQAVVGG
+685 
-700 HRHHHRP
+700 
-707 AIAQMGLGRHGHR
+707 
-720 GVGDAGGQFWPGC
+720 
-733 SRCRGR
+733 

>member
-93 FLAAS
+93 FLAVS

-142 RLKMEQYFVLA
+142 RLKMDQYFVLS
-153 ILFTLAYIFNEWLL
+153 ILFTVAYIFNEWLL

-206 KPGPKADKISNEFCL
+206 KPGPKTNKVSNEFCL
-221 LGSMILWLF
+221 LGSMVLWLF
-230 WPSFTSAVVAPELG
+230 WPSFTSAVVAPEMG
-244 YLTVLNTVLALCGST
+244 YSTVLNTVLALCGST

-314 GLCHHRSQGVQAHP
+314 GFSIIAPKVCKLIRGTDTCGVHNLHGMPGLLGGLFGIAITGNVGVQVGAAVATVVV
-328 GHRHL
+328 GL
-333 RRAQPPRYARPAGR
+333 VLGR
-347 PVRHRHHRQRGRPG
+347 
-361 GRCGGHRGGGPGS
+361 
-374 GPGLRRHPGPLR
+374 
-386 HQGGSLTATKG
+386 
-397 TSSWRRSK
+397 
-405 GCLRQPHRQGK
+405 
-416 DRRVSGGP
+416 
-424 FMVCPA
+424 VC
-430 LGGGLRTRR
+430 
-439 VGPGA
+439 
-444 CLDGTL
+444 
-450 PVGTSEA
+450 
-457 TSRRSAPGAPPARR
+457 
-471 GSPFLPRNGE
+471 
-481 KEGRG
+481 
-486 CAPGPRGFHSRSFPL
+486 
-501 AGFWDCC
+501 
-508 LWDGRGAITT
+508 GAIL
-518 GILKPIWDAF
+518 GF
-528 SSEKYAEKAFCE
+528 F
-540 RKFPNQ
+540 
-546 GYTDGCR
+546 
-553 NSPSTGTMRHNR
+553 GTK
-565 QNERA
+565 EVPY
-570 RASGPQ
+570 S
-576 NRGSRGHCPRRSFP
+576 
-590 PAFSGE
+590 
-596 SRAPRPES
+596 
-604 GGNPRGRSGPAPV
+604 
-617 LTGPPCQLRQ
+617 
-627 GDAHSPAG
+627 D
-635 PSSRGCICSPP
+635 
-646 QGGSHRGGDQPH
+646 
-658 LCHQGGRF
+658 
-666 AHRVILAEGD
+666 EGD
-676 EVVVLPAQQ
+676 FILEEEE
-685 FPDVPGRAPQAVVGG
+685 
-700 HRHHHRP
+700 
-707 AIAQMGLGRHGHR
+707 
-720 GVGDAGGQFWPGC
+720 
-733 SRCRGR
+733 

>member
-38 SITAID
+38 SIAAID

-93 FLAAS
+93 FLAVS

-122 FLYAEFA
+122 LLYAEFA

-142 RLKMEQYFVLA
+142 RLKMDQYFVLS
-153 ILFTLAYIFNEWLL
+153 ILFTVAYIFNEWLL

-206 KPGPKADKISNEFCL
+206 KPGPKTNKVSNEVCL
-221 LGSMILWLF
+221 LGSMVLWLF

-244 YLTVLNTVLALCGST
+244 YSTVLNTVLALCGST
-259 LATYVFSKLIRG
+259 LTTYVFSKLIRG

-314 GLCHHRSQGVQAHP
+314 GFSIIAPKVCKLIRGTDTCGVHNLH
-328 GHRHL
+328 GM
-333 RRAQPPRYARPAGR
+333 
-347 PVRHRHHRQRGRPG
+347 
-361 GRCGGHRGGGPGS
+361 
-374 GPGLRRHPGPLR
+374 PGL
-386 HQGGSLTATKG
+386 
-397 TSSWRRSK
+397 
-405 GCLRQPHRQGK
+405 
-416 DRRVSGGP
+416 
-424 FMVCPA
+424 
-430 LGGGLRTRR
+430 LGGLFGIAITGNVGIQVGAAVATVVVGLVLGR
-439 VGPGA
+439 V
-444 CLDGTL
+444 C
-450 PVGTSEA
+450 
-457 TSRRSAPGAPPARR
+457 
-471 GSPFLPRNGE
+471 
-481 KEGRG
+481 
-486 CAPGPRGFHSRSFPL
+486 
-501 AGFWDCC
+501 
-508 LWDGRGAITT
+508 GAIL
-518 GILKPIWDAF
+518 GLF
-528 SSEKYAEKAFCE
+528 
-540 RKFPNQ
+540 
-546 GYTDGCR
+546 
-553 NSPSTGTMRHNR
+553 GTK
-565 QNERA
+565 EVPY
-570 RASGPQ
+570 S
-576 NRGSRGHCPRRSFP
+576 
-590 PAFSGE
+590 
-596 SRAPRPES
+596 
-604 GGNPRGRSGPAPV
+604 
-617 LTGPPCQLRQ
+617 
-627 GDAHSPAG
+627 D
-635 PSSRGCICSPP
+635 
-646 QGGSHRGGDQPH
+646 
-658 LCHQGGRF
+658 
-666 AHRVILAEGD
+666 EGD
-676 EVVVLPAQQ
+676 FILE
-685 FPDVPGRAPQAVVGG
+685 
-700 HRHHHRP
+700 
-707 AIAQMGLGRHGHR
+707 
-720 GVGDAGGQFWPGC
+720 
-733 SRCRGR
+733 